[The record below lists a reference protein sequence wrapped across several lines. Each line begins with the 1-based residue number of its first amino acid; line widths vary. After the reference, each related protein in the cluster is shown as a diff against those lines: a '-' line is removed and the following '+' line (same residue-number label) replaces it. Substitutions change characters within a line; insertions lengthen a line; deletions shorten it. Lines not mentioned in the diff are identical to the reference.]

1 MLALGTAFPDL
12 PAWLAAADVR
22 LVGLIGGA
30 VVALVG
36 IWVRHRSRSARKLEI
51 EVEDL
56 RELPRVLSSVK
67 RLRQASRV
75 PRRNIARWEK
85 EYAEKR
91 KLRSLSDV
99 ALFEMGVDVLSGLV
113 ASNLKGTRFEPSV
126 DDENQMHESLTYL
139 LEETKLRAIGL
150 QDMVERRTKQIRRS
164 ALKLSGLKVG
174 GRAQKSRG
182 SSDSRGARV
191 RNRPPRPSRARVRRR
206 VR

>member
-1 MLALGTAFPDL
+1 M
-12 PAWLAAADVR
+12 
-22 LVGLIGGA
+22 
-30 VVALVG
+30 ALVG
-36 IWVRHRSRSARKLEI
+36 IWVRHRSRSGRKLEI

-56 RELPRVLSSVK
+56 RELPRVLSSVE
-67 RLRQASRV
+67 RLRRASRV
-75 PRRNIARWEK
+75 PRRSIARWQK

-113 ASNLKGTRFEPSV
+113 ASNLKGTRFSPSP
-126 DDENQMHESLTYL
+126 DDESQMHESLTYL

-150 QDMVERRTKQIRRS
+150 QEMVERRTKQIRKS

-174 GRAQKSRG
+174 DRAHKSRE
-182 SSDSRGARV
+182 SRGARV